1 MALPSS
7 GQIKIS
13 DILSEAGLSTT
24 LANTS
29 LGDLEVGNVFT
40 INTNN
45 PSSDYPDGSAP
56 ASISEWFGYD
66 HNASTGNQNISYWA
80 FQTSGEGLRFDRAS
94 GTQFSTGSD
103 ICISFWVRP
112 DWANSD
118 TNATLFELSS
128 GSTGDRLFLMY
139 DFGLNRLVA
148 RHRTNNTNA
157 RGTHWNLQSNTTQT
171 GTGSAKWYSDNVGN
185 VNTAGLAHIV
195 LTYDASASSGSTA
208 FDCYWNGV
216 KMPNKL
222 TNLTNTITAFNMEDI
237 FINRNVVNS
246 NASRE
251 ARYDNLA
258 VFHNKMLSQSEI
270 TSLYNSG
277 ASSPPADVSLDDNV
291 MFVFDAENDPPTAV
305 SGTDF
310 NTTWSLGEDNGRS
323 IGY

>member
-24 LANTS
+24 LANAS
-29 LGDLEVGNVFT
+29 LGELEVGNLFT

-66 HNASTGNQNISYWA
+66 HNASTGNQNVSYWE
-80 FQTSGEGLRFDRAS
+80 FLNSGEGIRFDRAS
-94 GTQFSTGSD
+94 GTQFSASND
-103 ICISFWVRP
+103 ICVSFWVRP
-112 DWANSD
+112 EWANSD
-118 TNATLFELSS
+118 TNVTLFELSS
-128 GSTGDRLFLMY
+128 GSSVDRFFLLY

-148 RHRTNNTNA
+148 RHRSNSTNS

-171 GTGSAKWYSDNVGN
+171 GTGTGKWHGTNVGN
-185 VNTAGLAHIV
+185 VNSGGHAHIV
-195 LTYDASASSGSTA
+195 LTFDFSASSGSAA
-208 FDCYWNGV
+208 FDCYWNGA

-222 TNLTNTITAFNMEDI
+222 TNLTNTITAFNIEDV
-237 FINRNVVNS
+237 FINRNVVNTG
-246 NASRE
+246 ASRE
-251 ARYDNLA
+251 TRYDNLA
-258 VFHNKMLSQSEI
+258 IFHNKMLSQSEI

-277 ASSPPADVSLDDNV
+277 FSAPPADVALDDNV

-310 NTTWSLGEDNGRS
+310 NTTWSLGEDNGRAIS
-323 IGY
+323 Y